1 MPQPAVRTILLATD
15 LTDRC
20 RSAAARAASLARQWQ
35 AQLHVLTVLEEA
47 GELSG
52 SPADAARRKAE
63 ELALAS
69 LGGFA
74 GAEIHVLTG
83 PAEASIIALA
93 AELDADL
100 IVTGRTGSSWLGQ
113 TLLGQTLKQLMRR
126 IHVPVLLVKQPV
138 ERDYH
143 RVAVAV
149 DLSDASR
156 APIDTATSIF
166 GGSAWLTL
174 FHAFTAPLRLFSGD
188 IKAYEAGVRE
198 GVTLEIREALRAWS
212 VPEADRLPITA
223 AYGEPALALAEFAGK
238 QSLDLVV
245 TGTHGRTGL
254 MNLMLGS
261 VAEAIVERV
270 PCDILI
276 APSPGAWRG

>member
-1 MPQPAVRTILLATD
+1 MPHPAVRTILLATD

-20 RSAAARAASLARQWQ
+20 RPAAARAASLARQWQ
-35 AQLHVLTVLEEA
+35 ARLHVLTVLDA

-52 SPADAARRKAE
+52 PQADAARRKAE

-69 LGGFA
+69 LGGFT
-74 GAEIHVLTG
+74 GAEMHVLAGSADT
-83 PAEASIIALA
+83 SIISLA
-93 AELDADL
+93 DTLGADL
-100 IVTGRTGSSWLGQ
+100 IITGRTGGTWLGQ
-113 TLLGQTLKQLMRR
+113 TLLGQTLKQLIRR
-126 IHVPVLLVKQPV
+126 IRVPVLLVKRPV
-138 ERDYH
+138 ERSYH

-156 APIDTATSIF
+156 APIETATSLF
-166 GGSAWLTL
+166 GSSAWLTL
-174 FHAFTAPLRLFSGD
+174 FHGFSAPHRLFSGD

-212 VPEADRLPITA
+212 IPEADRLPITA
-223 AYGEPALALAEFAGK
+223 AYGEPAPALVEFADK
-238 QSLDLVV
+238 QVIDLVV

-270 PCDILI
+270 PSDILI
-276 APSPGAWRG
+276 APSRGAWRE